1 MAPVSDSSN
10 RDRSGEKDRE
20 KDKSS
25 RRRDRE
31 DREKRRHSRSSDGR
45 RKDRDDHERRRH
57 HKSSRHRDRQKD
69 RDHDQDPDRK
79 SAAKKSDRRDDVS
92 AEACPDG
99 EIPKSEGAPNIRAVL
114 KDAMIATAIEME
126 IGIAR
131 KIEMR
136 AKSHQNIVPRN
147 ARGKDEKVTNP
158 NVIRKN
164 CLRTSCTTLERKH
177 YFPQRFYSIHPMTTS
192 HTTIIFASICTAAK
206 GLFLKI

>member
-1 MAPVSDSSN
+1 VVKKIERRTNHPEGAIERIVRNGGTQEVAMVGERTVMTTRGVVITSLHGTVTAKKTGTMIKIPIERVQQ
-10 RDRSGEKDRE
+10 RSRIGEMIC
-20 KDKSS
+20 
-25 RRRDRE
+25 RRRLA
-31 DREKRRHSRSSDGR
+31 
-45 RKDRDDHERRRH
+45 
-57 HKSSRHRDRQKD
+57 QM
-69 RDHDQDPDRK
+69 
-79 SAAKKSDRRDDVS
+79 AK
-92 AEACPDG
+92 
-99 EIPKSEGAPNIRAVL
+99 IPKSEGAPNIRAVL

-131 KIEMR
+131 NIEMR
-136 AKSHQNIVPRN
+136 AESHQNIVPRN

-206 GLFLKI
+206 GSFLKI